1 MPVFETNPSHVVA
14 AAEAEPIGRPDLQRL
29 LTEFERRFC
38 KNGVRFAVREPTGR
52 HSSVWSALG
61 DKNDYYIGVRS
72 LMGGSTKIS
81 LHKSRVCKLGLTKE
95 HFEFAVERG
104 LIPPGEDKAFVQWR
118 RPPAPDTGAELVV
131 VLVFPTDFL
140 RSDALTVTVKKPLVI
155 FEAAAQARAVEIGFF
170 YSREAGITLEPKLLE
185 FGKPLFW
192 TELDNGETVWMVS
205 RDADFDPSVLPSTE
219 EINSGAER
227 LLNPDAFA
235 EVSVEER
242 GLTGAFWT
250 PPKDGE
256 ALRVIEIG
264 GISMKRNK

>member
-1 MPVFETNPSHVVA
+1 MGCVLRSENRRDVIRASGQHWATKMITTSAFEVLWA
-14 AAEAEPIGRPDLQRL
+14 AAQRSAC
-29 LTEFERRFC
+29 TNRA
-38 KNGVRFAVREPTGR
+38 FANSDSP
-52 HSSVWSALG
+52 
-61 DKNDYYIGVRS
+61 
-72 LMGGSTKIS
+72 
-81 LHKSRVCKLGLTKE
+81 KE

-140 RSDALTVTVKKPLVI
+140 RSDAPTVTVKKPLVI